1 MSVAP
6 CGMVWWK
13 IALESV
19 QQFIFIKTGRLG
31 RQANR
36 LIVPVACQ
44 VNYWSG
50 NIIVYLDLNTDF
62 NWNGSLTS
70 QLNSTFKFLI
80 GNKTTDP
87 TKYTVLKSKCKT
99 FLPWSSCSC
108 ASPSC
113 GWKSDLHKVDLAQ
126 FS

>member
-1 MSVAP
+1 M
-6 CGMVWWK
+6 
-13 IALESV
+13 
-19 QQFIFIKTGRLG
+19 
-31 RQANR
+31 
-36 LIVPVACQ
+36 
-44 VNYWSG
+44 NYWSG

-113 GWKSDLHKVDLAQ
+113 GWKSDLHKVDQLLSSVEINLFNSWGIPREARLARAL
-126 FS
+126 